1 MAKYV
6 LPMLFI
12 AVIASSALI
21 SGCYN
26 ADEPLVV
33 IGDMPGSSSSNTSND
48 SNYSTST
55 SESDQVHS
63 LRRQLANSNK
73 KCRDLEEDKD
83 ELKDKLKKAEKRI
96 DRLEDDI
103 EDLEDKIK
111 DLRKD

>member
-6 LPMLFI
+6 LPILFLAAI
-12 AVIASSALI
+12 ATCLI

-33 IGDMPGSSSSNTSND
+33 IGDLPGSSSSAGTS
-48 SNYSTST
+48 TTT

-73 KCRDLEEDKD
+73 KCRDLEEDKQK
-83 ELKDKLKKAEKRI
+83 LKGKLKKAEKRI
-96 DRLEDDI
+96 DRLDEDI
-103 EDLEDKIK
+103 VDLKDEIK
-111 DLRKD
+111 DLKD